1 VSEYE
6 KRRQAVEKL
15 AGDLVKHSGMSS
27 EKAKERAAQVARETD
42 AKKGKQ

>member
-1 VSEYE
+1 VSDYE
-6 KRRQAVEKL
+6 KRRKAVEKL

-42 AKKGKQ
+42 AKKGKK